1 MTAADT
7 LLARLDKVKGTAPD
21 AWIASCPAH
30 EDRRPSLSIRQVE
43 DRVLIHCWAGCGAL
57 DVVNAVGLE
66 LRDLFERTDLTV
78 RSDAQL
84 PRRRRPPLPSSRELV
99 ALLEYDL
106 AVVDIAAGKLIDDV
120 KEFSPADRETLFNA
134 IADVRRILDYCHAHG

>member
-7 LLARLDKVKGTAPD
+7 LLARLDRVKSTGPD

-57 DVVNAVGLE
+57 DVVGAVGLE
-66 LRDLFERTDLTV
+66 LRDLFERRHTDSYV
-78 RSDAQL
+78 A
-84 PRRRRPPLPSSRELV
+84 PRRPPLPSSRELV
-99 ALLEYDL
+99 ALLEFDL
-106 AVVDIAAGKLIDDV
+106 AVFDCAAGKLFSNAT
-120 KEFSPADRETLFNA
+120 EFTPADRETLFNA
-134 IADVRRILDYCHAHG
+134 IADVRRVLDYCHAYR